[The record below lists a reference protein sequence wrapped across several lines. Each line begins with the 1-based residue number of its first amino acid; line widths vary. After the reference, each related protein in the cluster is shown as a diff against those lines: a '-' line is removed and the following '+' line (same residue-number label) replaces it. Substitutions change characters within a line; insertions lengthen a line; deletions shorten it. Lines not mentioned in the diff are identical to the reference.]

1 MENNFKISTD
11 FQTPLE
17 VCEYM
22 ASFLPDNA
30 GDILEPTKGVGNL
43 VSVLEKKGNVI
54 APDGNFFDMEKR
66 KYNCVVMNP
75 PFSPMKKGYDILY
88 ECMEMSDNIIALM
101 PWLVLINGNK
111 RTTDIMNFGL
121 ISITHLP
128 RKVFNGARVQ
138 TCIMEMKKGYKGKTT
153 FNNFV
158 I

>member
-1 MENNFKISTD
+1 MEDVADLRK
-11 FQTPLE
+11 L
-17 VCEYM
+17 
-22 ASFLPDNA
+22 
-30 GDILEPTKGVGNL
+30 L
-43 VSVLEKKGNVI
+43 V
-54 APDGNFFDMEKR
+54 
-66 KYNCVVMNP
+66 
-75 PFSPMKKGYDILY
+75 
-88 ECMEMSDNIIALM
+88 MEMSDNIIALM